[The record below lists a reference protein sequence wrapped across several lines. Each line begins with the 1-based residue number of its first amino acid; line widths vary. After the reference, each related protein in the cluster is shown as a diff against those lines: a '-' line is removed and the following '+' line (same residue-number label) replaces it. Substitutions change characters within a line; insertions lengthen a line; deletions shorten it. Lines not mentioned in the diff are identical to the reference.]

1 MISPCREYELQHHV
15 VQVCDAATAVR
26 EELNDDNNNND
37 DDDDEGRD
45 SPATTG
51 AQESGYGS
59 LGYRD
64 TTDTDDIDNEEEFHT
79 ARDKVVNINN
89 FPMPPKIIAASAHA
103 FKEK

>member
-51 AQESGYGS
+51 A
-59 LGYRD
+59 
-64 TTDTDDIDNEEEFHT
+64 
-79 ARDKVVNINN
+79 
-89 FPMPPKIIAASAHA
+89 AH
-103 FKEK
+103 